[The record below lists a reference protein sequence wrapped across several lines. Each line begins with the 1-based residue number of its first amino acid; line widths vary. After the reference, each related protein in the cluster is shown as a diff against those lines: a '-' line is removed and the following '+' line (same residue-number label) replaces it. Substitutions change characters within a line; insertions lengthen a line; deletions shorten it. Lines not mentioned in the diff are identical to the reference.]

1 MKKSNKYLAKVL
13 KRLSTLDFSK
23 YKKGYFNQIKILNRI
38 PFEVFDLEPTSTNY
52 VYRAVINNPDSHYEK
67 ISRIAFNPNP
77 QYISRANLK
86 GQAVAYYACD
96 YDIALIEACH
106 DKLKATN
113 KRTFELT
120 VSKWKIQ
127 KKISVQIT
135 NSSSLAQSAGTD
147 LSLYYERCRSKRKA
161 ILPKK
166 MYRTWYLKTK
176 FIAEQFAKEI
186 SSDMDYYITARYS
199 NQILHKT
206 EIKGI
211 IYPSIRYLYKG
222 FNYALSPQLFEDN
235 SLQLE
240 EVSEYKV
247 VFDESDITKY
257 PIIIKQYSTCRFDG
271 DNILW

>member
-1 MKKSNKYLAKVL
+1 M
-13 KRLSTLDFSK
+13 
-23 YKKGYFNQIKILNRI
+23 
-38 PFEVFDLEPTSTNY
+38 
-52 VYRAVINNPDSHYEK
+52 
-67 ISRIAFNPNP
+67 
-77 QYISRANLK
+77 
-86 GQAVAYYACD
+86 
-96 YDIALIEACH
+96 
-106 DKLKATN
+106 
-113 KRTFELT
+113 T

-127 KKISVQIT
+127 KKISVQII
-135 NSSSLAQSAGTD
+135 NSSSLAQSSGTD

-240 EVSEYKV
+240 DVSEYKV